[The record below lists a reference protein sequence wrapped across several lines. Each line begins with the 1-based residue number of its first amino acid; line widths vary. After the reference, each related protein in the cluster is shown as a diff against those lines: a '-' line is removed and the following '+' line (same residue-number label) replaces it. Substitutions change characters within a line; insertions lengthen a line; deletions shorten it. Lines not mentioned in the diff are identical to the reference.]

1 MRRYLRAFV
10 SFSGRFLANGSHPA
24 GCAPPTRSAR
34 NARARRRHVV
44 AAARILQRC
53 RRMASPRRIGRA
65 SAGFRRPF
73 NWRDEE
79 SRIVDLNL
87 ADAVRRP
94 AAARWTH
101 SHISRSYCTPSLG
114 HACAARREE
123 PSHAAQQADG
133 ASLSPTDTSPFPCD
147 ATKPTAWRRG
157 SAHPAHLIRCYDR
170 VLLRATIGSG
180 RDVAY
185 ADTRKRANELEQPRI
200 GSSRMQEGE
209 PEGARFGSGQVRLVN
224 IQPDC
229 RARGR
234 GGGPRA
240 WHIETPSRMRRA
252 EH

>member
-1 MRRYLRAFV
+1 MLRRYLRAFV

-53 RRMASPRRIGRA
+53 RRMASPRRVGRA

-73 NWRDEE
+73 NWQDEE
-79 SRIVDLNL
+79 SRIVNPNL
-87 ADAVRRP
+87 ADAVRRL
-94 AAARWTH
+94 AAARRTH

-123 PSHAAQQADG
+123 PSHAAGGMALRCRPRMPPNPQLGAEVAPIQIIASEAMTECYFGRQSDRDG
-133 ASLSPTDTSPFPCD
+133 MWPTPTRANAPTNLKSRASARTGC
-147 ATKPTAWRRG
+147 RRG
-157 SAHPAHLIRCYDR
+157 S
-170 VLLRATIGSG
+170 LRG
-180 RDVAY
+180 R
-185 ADTRKRANELEQPRI
+185 
-200 GSSRMQEGE
+200 
-209 PEGARFGSGQVRLVN
+209 GSGQARPGLFN

-229 RARGR
+229 RAMGR

-240 WHIETPSRMRRA
+240 WHT
-252 EH
+252 H

>member
-1 MRRYLRAFV
+1 MLRRYLRAFV

-79 SRIVDLNL
+79 SRIVDPNL
-87 ADAVRRP
+87 ADAVRRL

-123 PSHAAQQADG
+123 PSHAAGGWRFAVAHGCHQTY
-133 ASLSPTDTSPFPCD
+133 SL
-147 ATKPTAWRRG
+147 AQRQR
-157 SAHPAHLIRCYDR
+157 
-170 VLLRATIGSG
+170 
-180 RDVAY
+180 
-185 ADTRKRANELEQPRI
+185 
-200 GSSRMQEGE
+200 
-209 PEGARFGSGQVRLVN
+209 
-224 IQPDC
+224 
-229 RARGR
+229 
-234 GGGPRA
+234 
-240 WHIETPSRMRRA
+240 PSRSSHQML
-252 EH
+252 

>member
-1 MRRYLRAFV
+1 MLRRYFCAFV

-87 ADAVRRP
+87 ADAVRRL

-123 PSHAAQQADG
+123 PSHAAGGMALRCRPRMPPNPQLGAEAAPIQIIASDAMTECYFGRQSDRDG
-133 ASLSPTDTSPFPCD
+133 MWPMPTRANTPTNLKSRASARAGC
-147 ATKPTAWRRG
+147 RRG
-157 SAHPAHLIRCYDR
+157 S
-170 VLLRATIGSG
+170 LRG
-180 RDVAY
+180 R
-185 ADTRKRANELEQPRI
+185 
-200 GSSRMQEGE
+200 
-209 PEGARFGSGQVRLVN
+209 GSGQ
-224 IQPDC
+224 
-229 RARGR
+229 ARSGLLIFSLIAGPWGEGAGPGLGR
-234 GGGPRA
+234 
-240 WHIETPSRMRRA
+240 HIETPSRMRRA